1 MSLLNKASLIQIPS
15 GYKDG
20 TLYSA
25 KPTNGDGDFTFSRG
39 SNLAATRVNSDGLIE
54 KGRENL
60 LLQSNQ
66 FDTTWLTIR
75 SSVSSGA
82 TDPFGGSNAWSF
94 LTDNTANDQHYI
106 YQGISQSGVGTLSIY
121 AKANGYN
128 WLRLRLPSEE
138 AYFDVSNGVTGSST
152 TGISASITDVS
163 NGWYRCEVAFSDM
176 STNPNVFMHIAEN
189 DGDIII
195 DGTPSGNDGL
205 YIYSAQLESG
215 LVATNIIETG
225 ASTAQAGIL
234 EDMPRL
240 DYSGGATCPSCL
252 LEPQRSN
259 INTQSEY
266 FGSSS
271 WNKARMSITD
281 NALTS
286 PEGVQNGANFVE
298 DSTSNSHPL
307 YDTFTVSSGT
317 SYTVS
322 MFVKKGSRD
331 YFRFNA
337 ATSSAIT
344 FFNLA
349 DGTVHSGTGGIED
362 FGNGWYR
369 CSMTF
374 TATSTS
380 ETIYIEPSLD
390 GSSANYQGDGS
401 VSMSIYGFQLEAGS
415 YVSSYIPT
423 YGASVTRG
431 ADFSDNNDIVSN
443 SISFGANDD
452 FTLFYEG
459 SFDDLSSGFNMI
471 MGGGNQS
478 TGNDYKN
485 YWWLFNATSVRIN
498 GDSEVLMASASMSLT
513 DNTNH
518 KLLVKRDGSIIDFFV
533 DGSKLTTTQSTPN
546 TAFVFRSLGWSYTN
560 AVYKVSGDI
569 KQALIFNSAL
579 SDDECEQL
587 TTL

>member
-138 AYFDVSNGVTGSST
+138 AYFDVANGVTGSST

-240 DYSGGATCPSCL
+240 DYSGGATCPSLL

-259 INTQSEY
+259 LLTHSEY
-266 FGSSS
+266 FDDWTKSGSGT
-271 WNKARMSITD
+271 ITV
-281 NALTS
+281 NYATS
-286 PEGVQNGANFVE
+286 PEGLKNAYRYQAPSGSRYVVYKNIGVSNGVTYTL
-298 DSTSNSHPL
+298 SL
-307 YDTFTVSSGT
+307 YAKSLSGT
-317 SYTVS
+317 QKIRIGADNGCVNPQGAETFDIGTEWVRVETQITSTQTS
-322 MFVKKGSRD
+322 WNI
-331 YFRFNA
+331 YFDN
-337 ATSSAIT
+337 
-344 FFNLA
+344 
-349 DGTVHSGTGGIED
+349 VESGTTCTGT
-362 FGNGWYR
+362 Y
-369 CSMTF
+369 
-374 TATSTS
+374 
-380 ETIYIEPSLD
+380 L
-390 GSSANYQGDGS
+390 SADLL
-401 VSMSIYGFQLEAGS
+401 IYGFQVEAGS
-415 YVSSYIPT
+415 YPTSYIPT

>member
-138 AYFDVSNGVTGSST
+138 AYFDVANGVTGSST

-205 YIYSAQLESG
+205 YIYSAQLEQG
-215 LVATNIIETG
+215 LIATDVIETG

-259 INTQSEY
+259 LLTHSEY
-266 FGSSS
+266 FDDWTKSGSGT
-271 WNKARMSITD
+271 ITV
-281 NALTS
+281 NYATS
-286 PEGVQNGANFVE
+286 PEGLKNAYRYQAPSGSRYVVYKNIGVSNGVTYTL
-298 DSTSNSHPL
+298 SL
-307 YDTFTVSSGT
+307 YAKSLSGT
-317 SYTVS
+317 QKIRIGADNGCVNPQGAETFDIGTEWVRVETQITSTQTS
-322 MFVKKGSRD
+322 WNI
-331 YFRFNA
+331 YFDN
-337 ATSSAIT
+337 
-344 FFNLA
+344 
-349 DGTVHSGTGGIED
+349 VESGTTCTGT
-362 FGNGWYR
+362 Y
-369 CSMTF
+369 
-374 TATSTS
+374 
-380 ETIYIEPSLD
+380 L
-390 GSSANYQGDGS
+390 SADLL
-401 VSMSIYGFQLEAGS
+401 IYGFQVEAGS
-415 YVSSYIPT
+415 YPTSYIPT

-431 ADFSDNNDIVSN
+431 VDIVDGAVDSNLFNDNEGVLFVEFAALADTRANDFRFLICDGTNNERIQIFLPTSNILNVDCIVSN
-443 SISFGANDD
+443 SATANITY
-452 FTLFYEG
+452 TLPNP
-459 SFDDLSSGFNMI
+459 SSNHKVAFK
-471 MGGGNQS
+471 
-478 TGNDYKN
+478 YKN
-485 YWWLFNATSVRIN
+485 NDFALWVDGVERGTDTSGATPSGLDRLDFYRTPNNNNYVEANVKQTIYFNTA
-498 GDSEVLMASASMSLT
+498 LT
-513 DNTNH
+513 D
-518 KLLVKRDGSIIDFFV
+518 
-533 DGSKLTTTQSTPN
+533 
-546 TAFVFRSLGWSYTN
+546 
-560 AVYKVSGDI
+560 
-569 KQALIFNSAL
+569 
-579 SDDECEQL
+579 DELATL